1 VIVSE
6 HRRPRKKVRRRM
18 KNVILVVLLLLTS
31 ACGIEEH
38 TSHTTTA
45 QPNTS
50 TGAATTTNATAP
62 YDLQFLD
69 TMTHHHQ
76 GAIDMVKAAQGRFSH
91 QELAGAGEKIVS
103 DQQQEIA
110 QMKTWRDQ
118 WYPDAPPALIMNMP
132 GMAEG
137 MSMDMRHMT
146 HMSGNAL
153 DVMFIDMM
161 KPHHEGALAMAKDAL
176 AKAEHAEIR
185 QLARAI
191 IDAQTREIEQF
202 DAWRKAWEPAK

>member
-1 VIVSE
+1 
-6 HRRPRKKVRRRM
+6 M
-18 KNVILVVLLLLTS
+18 KNMKRHGSIVLLLLLSS
-31 ACGIEEH
+31 ACGNQEH
-38 TSHTTTA
+38 AGHTTA

-50 TGAATTTNATAP
+50 TGATMTTNATAP

-76 GAIDMVKAAQGRFSH
+76 GAVDMVRAAQGRFGH
-91 QELAGAGEKIVS
+91 KELADAGEKIVA

-110 QMKTWRDQ
+110 QMKAWRDQ
-118 WYPDAPPALIMNMP
+118 WYPGAPPAVNMNMP

-137 MSMDMRHMT
+137 MSMDMSHMT
-146 HMSGNAL
+146 HMSGNEL

-161 KPHHEGALAMAKDAL
+161 KPHHEGALTMAKDAL
-176 AKAEHAEIR
+176 AKAEHPEIR
-185 QLARAI
+185 QLAQAI

-202 DAWRKAWEPAK
+202 NAWRKAWAPAK

>member
-1 VIVSE
+1 
-6 HRRPRKKVRRRM
+6 M
-18 KNVILVVLLLLTS
+18 KRHSGIVLLLLLSS
-31 ACGIEEH
+31 ACGNQEH
-38 TSHTTTA
+38 ANHTTNS

-50 TGAATTTNATAP
+50 TGATMTTNATAP

-76 GAIDMVKAAQGRFSH
+76 GAIDMVKAAQGRFGH
-91 QELAGAGEKIVS
+91 KELADAGDKIVA

-118 WYPDAPPALIMNMP
+118 WYPGAPPAVNMNMP

-137 MSMDMRHMT
+137 MSMDMSHMT
-146 HMSGNAL
+146 HMAGNEL
-153 DVMFIDMM
+153 DLMFIDMM
-161 KPHHEGALAMAKDAL
+161 KPHHEGALAMAEDAL
-176 AKAEHAEIR
+176 AKAEHPEIR

-202 DAWRKAWEPAK
+202 SAWRKAWAPAK